1 MYVCVCIYI
10 YIERERERER
20 ERETCNVPLTVEN
33 WFFFLIEV
41 YKLSR
46 KDWMGT
52 IA

>member
-1 MYVCVCIYI
+1 MYVCVYIYI
-10 YIERERERER
+10 YIERER